1 MIKMFCIGRLVK
13 EWDLKMSKAGKQ
25 FGLNTL
31 AIDDGYGENKKT
43 HYINLMYFGKPIEFT
58 SKGDLVYVELSPDV
72 NAYVD
77 RNGEAKGNINGFVK
91 EFKILQSK
99 KNKKTTENN
108 TDNFD
113 DPFSDLDS
121 QLNDDNPFG
130 DVE

>member
-1 MIKMFCIGRLVK
+1 
-13 EWDLKMSKAGKQ
+13 MSKAGKQ

-31 AIDDGYGENKKT
+31 AVDDGYGENKKT

-99 KNKKTTENN
+99 TNNNSNNNKQNENN
-108 TDNFD
+108 NNDFE
-113 DPFSDLDS
+113 DPFADLDS
-121 QLNDDNPFG
+121 ELSDENPFG